1 MTVDGQM
8 QRAVRKPR
16 FEHDG
21 PVHVPDPSRV
31 TFLRALQRALGRT
44 PLWIAVAGFTGV
56 LALGAAL
63 PWASW
68 FHGAIS
74 NRYAPGSLLASLNET
89 FWFDSRQTRVVL
101 EEATGSL
108 GAVLAFLA
116 VLLGAFSAGG
126 WLQVLL
132 QRTEGH
138 SLRRFFLGGSRY
150 FFRFVRVLLLTLVF
164 LQLAGFVLYGAPWK
178 WLVLDLGL
186 GVSDLQELNSELTAR
201 QVGWLQDGLFLLATA
216 LILCWGDYTRTR
228 LALHD
233 GVSAVWSG
241 LCTWVTLLVHPL
253 RTLRPMFL
261 LWLCEVAVLWCVL
274 QATRGIGARID
285 APGDWL
291 PVLTLLLLGLVA
303 IAWRCIVRGA
313 RYAAALEVSGELV
326 RAPRRPDPWRESVGG
341 PGGPQYPI
349 GGDEYGVS
357 L

>member
-1 MTVDGQM
+1 LDLQS
-8 QRAVRKPR
+8 QLAARAMRID
-16 FEHDG
+16 HDG
-21 PVHVPDPSRV
+21 PIHVPDPSRV
-31 TFLRALQRALGRT
+31 TFLRALQRSLGRT
-44 PLWIAVAGFTGV
+44 PLWIAVACFTSL

-74 NRYAPGSLLASLNET
+74 NRYLPGSLLSSLDET
-89 FWFDSRQTRVVL
+89 FWFDQRRTRIAL
-101 EEATGSL
+101 EEATGSV
-108 GAVLAFLA
+108 GAVLACLA
-116 VLLGAFSAGG
+116 VLMGAFAAGG
-126 WLQVLL
+126 WLQVFL

-150 FFRFVRVLLLTLVF
+150 FFRFLRVLFLTLVF
-164 LQLAGFVLYGAPWK
+164 LQLAAFLLYGAPWK

-186 GVSDLQELNSELTAR
+186 GVSDLQELDSELTAR
-201 QVGWLQDGLFLLATA
+201 QIGWLQDGLFLIATA
-216 LILCWGDYTRTR
+216 LIFCWGDYTRTR

-233 GVSAVWSG
+233 GVSALWAG
-241 LCTWVTLLVHPL
+241 LCTWFTIFAHPL
-253 RTLRPMFL
+253 RTLRPMLL
-261 LWLCEVAVLWCVL
+261 LWLCEAALLWCVL
-274 QATRGIGARID
+274 QATQATDSRID

-291 PVLTLLLLGLVA
+291 PVLLLLLLGLFA
-303 IAWRCIVRGA
+303 IAWRSIVRGA

-326 RAPRRPDPWRESVGG
+326 RAPRRPDPWRETIGG